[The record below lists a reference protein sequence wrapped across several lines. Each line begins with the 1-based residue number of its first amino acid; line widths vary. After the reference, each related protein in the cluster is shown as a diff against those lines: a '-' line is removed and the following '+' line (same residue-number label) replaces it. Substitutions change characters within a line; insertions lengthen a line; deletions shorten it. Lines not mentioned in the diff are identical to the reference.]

1 MMKQVVFIGAFEK
14 SDILFYIAKLLS
26 IHHRV
31 AVVDVT
37 SNADYRYAYPK
48 IPEQTGTQQHD
59 RFDVI
64 ENMTLEKYEQLM
76 IEDSYDFALIDIS
89 YKEELQRWPNADQYF
104 LVTSHDNAVIQRN
117 VELMDYFFQGKSQ
130 SDLVPMF
137 KLIQESTKYT
147 EQVINELF
155 EMHPIDWKET
165 FVFYPDES
173 DLESKH
179 MNQHLSMLHIKKLSG
194 ELKSAL
200 QGVLGQL
207 LEQTTKEMKV
217 LWKQAERGK

>member
-26 IHHRV
+26 VHHRV

-64 ENMTLEKYEQLM
+64 ENMTLEKYEQLKM
-76 IEDSYDFALIDIS
+76 EEAYDFVLIDIS
-89 YKEELQRWPNADQYF
+89 YKEELQRWPSADQYF
-104 LVTSHDNAVIQRN
+104 LVTSHDNAVMQRN
-117 VELMDYFFQGKSQ
+117 AELMDAFFQGKSQ

-137 KLIQESTKYT
+137 KLVQETTKYT

-155 EMHPIDWKET
+155 EKHPIDWKET
-165 FVFYPDES
+165 FVFYPDER

-179 MNQHLSMLHIKKLSG
+179 MNQQLSMLHIKRLSG
-194 ELKSAL
+194 DLKLAL
-200 QGVLGQL
+200 QGVLGQVL
-207 LEQTTKEMKV
+207 GQSAKEIKS
-217 LWKQAERGK
+217 LWKKAERGK